1 VARRVGV
8 TRKTIHNWQNSQ
20 RWADEI
26 ARLDLIHQQAAAEAA
41 MEEREL
47 YKTQLR
53 RSRDILQQVADSGV
67 RNAADMSI
75 ASAKAVRAITQKLP
89 PEEAITEIAKG
100 GAAYVAQTASAIAK
114 VSADQLDRIYA
125 IDKILEYLNA
135 NNS

>member
-1 VARRVGV
+1 
-8 TRKTIHNWQNSQ
+8 
-20 RWADEI
+20 
-26 ARLDLIHQQAAAEAA
+26 
-41 MEEREL
+41 
-47 YKTQLR
+47 
-53 RSRDILQQVADSGV
+53 
-67 RNAADMSI
+67 MSI
-75 ASAKAVRAITQKLP
+75 ASAKAVKSITQKLP